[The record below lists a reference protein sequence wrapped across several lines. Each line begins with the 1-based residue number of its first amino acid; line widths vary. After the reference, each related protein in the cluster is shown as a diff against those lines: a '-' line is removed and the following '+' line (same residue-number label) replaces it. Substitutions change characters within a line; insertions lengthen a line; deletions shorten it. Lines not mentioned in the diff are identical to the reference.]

1 MTGDDHGNGGTEGRF
16 NQFISSSPAG
26 CSVANWECVR
36 GTSYVYPNTPTLT
49 NAEAAGFNAA
59 GFEVGLHINANCPTN
74 FTPASLENDYTQQIS
89 DWTSNYPSIP
99 PPITQRHHCIMWSDW
114 VTGAIVQFNHGIRL
128 DTNYY
133 FWPPGWVLNRPGLFT
148 GSAMPMRFA
157 QLNGALVDVYN
168 ATTQMT
174 DESDQQYPFTVNTLL
189 DRALGPEGYYGAYT
203 VNAHTDFNPWPVAD
217 AVVASA
223 LSRGVPIVSSRQMLA
238 WLDGRNNSSFGALS
252 WSGNALSFSV
262 TQNSAANGLQALVP
276 RVVNGA
282 VVTGITRNGSS
293 ITFTPE
299 SIKGVSYAVVSA
311 LSGAYVASFG
321 PDTTP
326 PTVVSHS
333 PNTGATG
340 VSQAALVTAT
350 FSEDMD
356 PATIGTGTFELRGP
370 GNTLVTATVT
380 YNGGARTATLD
391 PSSNLPGSTSYTATV
406 KGGATGAKD
415 AGGVAMVSDFVWTFT
430 TEAAPCSSSCSGWDN
445 STTPANASANDPD
458 AVELGVKFRSDLDGF
473 IAGIRF
479 YKGAGNTGTHVGRL
493 WTAGGTQLA
502 TATFTSETASGW
514 QQVSFAAPVSI
525 TANTVY
531 VASYHAP
538 NGGYAFDE
546 NYFAS
551 SGFQNGPLYFLR
563 DGESGGNGLYVYG
576 AGGFPTNTFQASN
589 YWVDVVF
596 TTSGGGSDTTPP
608 TVTAT
613 TPLNGATGVNV
624 GTTVTATFSE
634 PMDPATVNTSTF
646 ELRDSANALVAAN
659 VSYSANT
666 ATLTPN
672 AALNN
677 SATYT
682 ATVKGGGT
690 DPRVKDVAG
699 NALAAN
705 VTWSFT
711 TVGVGGVCGSPAN
724 GIVAENC
731 LTGNAASEWDVDGAG
746 NASIQGF
753 ATDIS
758 VNRGQ
763 TVSFK
768 IGTSSPDYR
777 LDIYRMGYYGG
788 AGARKI
794 TTVQPSATL
803 PQSQPA
809 CLNDSATGL
818 IDCGNWAVSASWSVP
833 ATATSGIYFAKVVR
847 EDGANAGQASH
858 IVFVVRDDASTS
870 NVLFQTSDTTWQ
882 AYNNY
887 GGNSLYT
894 GSPAGRAYKVSYNR
908 PFSTRAVDNGQD
920 WLFNAEYPMV
930 RWLEANGYDVSYFT
944 GVDADRLGN
953 LIQNHKI
960 FLSTGHDEYWSGAQR
975 TNVEAARNAGVN
987 LAFFSGNEVFWKTR
1001 WENSIDGSGTPRRTL
1016 VCYKET
1022 HANAKIDPLPNVW
1035 TGTWRDPRFSPPADG
1050 GRPENALAG
1059 TIFAVNDGATTNI
1072 VIPEADGKMR
1082 FWRNTSV
1089 ATLASGT
1096 SATLPSSTLGYEWD
1110 VDLDNGSRPAG
1121 LFQLSTTTVP
1131 NAPILLDFGSTYGT
1145 GTAVHHLTLYRHT
1158 SGARVFGAG
1167 TVQWSWGLDNNH
1179 DRTGGAA
1186 DVRMQQAM
1194 VNLFADMGNVQP
1206 ATIQSGLIPAAAST
1220 DATAP
1225 SSVITSPTG
1234 GANIAQGTAVTITG
1248 TAADT
1253 GGGVVGGVEV
1263 SVDGGTTWHP
1273 AVGRTGWS
1281 YNWVTSATGNVTI
1294 RSRAVDDSGN
1304 IETPGT
1310 GVTVTVGAGGSS
1322 CTGNTI
1328 WPGTAVPAVAA
1339 DPDTSAVELGVKFR
1353 SDVNGTACGV
1363 RFYKGSANT
1372 GTHVGKLWSSGGT
1385 LLAQATF
1392 TGETASGWQQVTFSS
1407 PVAITA
1413 NTVYV
1418 ASYHAPNGR
1427 YAVNEGYFT
1436 TGVDTP
1442 PLHALQDGVSGGNG
1456 VYLYGAGGFPTN
1468 TFASSNY
1475 WVDVV
1480 FIPGTAPTLASIAV
1494 TPANPTIQT
1503 SATQQFTAT
1512 GTYSDSSTQNITT
1525 QVTWASSNTAVA
1537 TINSAGLATAGTGA
1551 GTTTISATSGAV
1563 SGNTTLT
1570 VQAAAPLSVT
1580 TASLPNGTVGTAYSA
1595 TLAASGGTA
1604 PYTWSIS
1611 HVARCPLG

>member
-1 MTGDDHGNGGTEGRF
+1 M
-16 NQFISSSPAG
+16 
-26 CSVANWECVR
+26 
-36 GTSYVYPNTPTLT
+36 
-49 NAEAAGFNAA
+49 
-59 GFEVGLHINANCPTN
+59 
-74 FTPASLENDYTQQIS
+74 
-89 DWTSNYPSIP
+89 
-99 PPITQRHHCIMWSDW
+99 
-114 VTGAIVQFNHGIRL
+114 
-128 DTNYY
+128 
-133 FWPPGWVLNRPGLFT
+133 
-148 GSAMPMRFA
+148 
-157 QLNGALVDVYN
+157 
-168 ATTQMT
+168 
-174 DESDQQYPFTVNTLL
+174 
-189 DRALGPEGYYGAYT
+189 
-203 VNAHTDFNPWPVAD
+203 
-217 AVVASA
+217 
-223 LSRGVPIVSSRQMLA
+223 
-238 WLDGRNNSSFGALS
+238 
-252 WSGNALSFSV
+252 
-262 TQNSAANGLQALVP
+262 
-276 RVVNGA
+276 
-282 VVTGITRNGSS
+282 
-293 ITFTPE
+293 
-299 SIKGVSYAVVSA
+299 
-311 LSGAYVASFG
+311 
-321 PDTTP
+321 
-326 PTVVSHS
+326 
-333 PNTGATG
+333 
-340 VSQAALVTAT
+340 
-350 FSEDMD
+350 
-356 PATIGTGTFELRGP
+356 
-370 GNTLVTATVT
+370 
-380 YNGGARTATLD
+380 
-391 PSSNLPGSTSYTATV
+391 
-406 KGGATGAKD
+406 
-415 AGGVAMVSDFVWTFT
+415 
-430 TEAAPCSSSCSGWDN
+430 
-445 STTPANASANDPD
+445 
-458 AVELGVKFRSDLDGF
+458 
-473 IAGIRF
+473 
-479 YKGAGNTGTHVGRL
+479 
-493 WTAGGTQLA
+493 
-502 TATFTSETASGW
+502 
-514 QQVSFAAPVSI
+514 SI

-538 NGGYAFDE
+538 NGGYAVDS

-563 DGESGGNGLYVYG
+563 DGESGGNGVYVYG
-576 AGGFPTNTFQASN
+576 AGGFPTNTFQATN

-596 TTSGGGSDTTPP
+596 TTSTGGTTPP

-646 ELRDSANALVAAN
+646 ELRDSTNALVAAN

-682 ATVKGGGT
+682 ATVKGGAT

-731 LTGNAASEWDVDGAG
+731 LTGNAASEWDVNGAG

-768 IGTSSPDYR
+768 IDTSSPDYR

-870 NVLFQTSDTTWQ
+870 NMLFQTSDTTWQ

-908 PFSTRAVDNGQD
+908 PFNTRAVDNGQD

-953 LIQNHKI
+953 LIQNHKV

-1022 HANAKIDPLPNVW
+1022 HANAKIDPSPNVW

-1050 GRPENALAG
+1050 GRPENALTG

-1121 LFQLSTTTVP
+1121 LI
-1131 NAPILLDFGSTYGT
+1131 PIVNYDRSKRADSL
-1145 GTAVHHLTLYRHT
+1145 
-1158 SGARVFGAG
+1158 
-1167 TVQWSWGLDNNH
+1167 GLWFDLWDGH
-1179 DRTGGAA
+1179 GGA
-1186 DVRMQQAM
+1186 
-1194 VNLFADMGNVQP
+1194 
-1206 ATIQSGLIPAAAST
+1206 
-1220 DATAP
+1220 P
-1225 SSVITSPTG
+1225 SN
-1234 GANIAQGTAVTITG
+1234 A
-1248 TAADT
+1248 
-1253 GGGVVGGVEV
+1253 
-1263 SVDGGTTWHP
+1263 
-1273 AVGRTGWS
+1273 
-1281 YNWVTSATGNVTI
+1281 
-1294 RSRAVDDSGN
+1294 
-1304 IETPGT
+1304 
-1310 GVTVTVGAGGSS
+1310 
-1322 CTGNTI
+1322 
-1328 WPGTAVPAVAA
+1328 
-1339 DPDTSAVELGVKFR
+1339 L
-1353 SDVNGTACGV
+1353 
-1363 RFYKGSANT
+1363 
-1372 GTHVGKLWSSGGT
+1372 
-1385 LLAQATF
+1385 
-1392 TGETASGWQQVTFSS
+1392 
-1407 PVAITA
+1407 
-1413 NTVYV
+1413 
-1418 ASYHAPNGR
+1418 
-1427 YAVNEGYFT
+1427 
-1436 TGVDTP
+1436 P
-1442 PLHALQDGVSGGNG
+1442 P
-1456 VYLYGAGGFPTN
+1456 YERC
-1468 TFASSNY
+1468 
-1475 WVDVV
+1475 
-1480 FIPGTAPTLASIAV
+1480 ASIRR
-1494 TPANPTIQT
+1494 
-1503 SATQQFTAT
+1503 
-1512 GTYSDSSTQNITT
+1512 GYSPM
-1525 QVTWASSNTAVA
+1525 V
-1537 TINSAGLATAGTGA
+1537 
-1551 GTTTISATSGAV
+1551 
-1563 SGNTTLT
+1563 
-1570 VQAAAPLSVT
+1570 
-1580 TASLPNGTVGTAYSA
+1580 
-1595 TLAASGGTA
+1595 
-1604 PYTWSIS
+1604 
-1611 HVARCPLG
+1611 LGS

>member
-1 MTGDDHGNGGTEGRF
+1 M
-16 NQFISSSPAG
+16 
-26 CSVANWECVR
+26 
-36 GTSYVYPNTPTLT
+36 
-49 NAEAAGFNAA
+49 
-59 GFEVGLHINANCPTN
+59 
-74 FTPASLENDYTQQIS
+74 
-89 DWTSNYPSIP
+89 
-99 PPITQRHHCIMWSDW
+99 
-114 VTGAIVQFNHGIRL
+114 
-128 DTNYY
+128 
-133 FWPPGWVLNRPGLFT
+133 
-148 GSAMPMRFA
+148 
-157 QLNGALVDVYN
+157 
-168 ATTQMT
+168 
-174 DESDQQYPFTVNTLL
+174 
-189 DRALGPEGYYGAYT
+189 
-203 VNAHTDFNPWPVAD
+203 
-217 AVVASA
+217 
-223 LSRGVPIVSSRQMLA
+223 
-238 WLDGRNNSSFGALS
+238 
-252 WSGNALSFSV
+252 
-262 TQNSAANGLQALVP
+262 
-276 RVVNGA
+276 
-282 VVTGITRNGSS
+282 
-293 ITFTPE
+293 
-299 SIKGVSYAVVSA
+299 
-311 LSGAYVASFG
+311 
-321 PDTTP
+321 
-326 PTVVSHS
+326 
-333 PNTGATG
+333 
-340 VSQAALVTAT
+340 
-350 FSEDMD
+350 
-356 PATIGTGTFELRGP
+356 
-370 GNTLVTATVT
+370 
-380 YNGGARTATLD
+380 
-391 PSSNLPGSTSYTATV
+391 
-406 KGGATGAKD
+406 
-415 AGGVAMVSDFVWTFT
+415 
-430 TEAAPCSSSCSGWDN
+430 
-445 STTPANASANDPD
+445 
-458 AVELGVKFRSDLDGF
+458 
-473 IAGIRF
+473 
-479 YKGAGNTGTHVGRL
+479 
-493 WTAGGTQLA
+493 
-502 TATFTSETASGW
+502 
-514 QQVSFAAPVSI
+514 SFAAPVSI

-538 NGGYAFDE
+538 NGGYAFDT

-563 DGESGGNGLYVYG
+563 DGESGGNGVYVYG

-608 TVTAT
+608 TVTANT
-613 TPLNGATGVNV
+613 AANGATGVSP
-624 GTTVTATFSE
+624 GTTAVTATFSE
-634 PMDPATVNTSTF
+634 PMNPATVNTSTF
-646 ELRDSANALVAAN
+646 ELRDSTNALVAAN

-711 TVGVGGVCGSPAN
+711 TVGVGGVCGSPPNA
-724 GIVAENC
+724 IVAENC
-731 LTGNAASEWDVDGAG
+731 LTGNAAAEWDVNGAG

-768 IGTSSPDYR
+768 IDTNSSDYR

-818 IDCGNWAVSASWSVP
+818 IDCGNWAVSASWTVP
-833 ATATSGIYFAKVVR
+833 ATAASGIYFAKVVR

-870 NVLFQTSDTTWQ
+870 NILFQTSDTTWQ

-960 FLSTGHDEYWSGAQR
+960 FLSVGHDEYWSGAQR
-975 TNVEAARNAGVN
+975 TNVETARNAGVN
-987 LAFFSGNEVFWKTR
+987 LAFFSGNEIFWKTR
-1001 WENSIDGSGTPRRTL
+1001 WENSIDGAGTPRRTL

-1121 LFQLSTTTVP
+1121 LFQLSTTTVS

-1186 DVRMQQAM
+1186 DVRMQQAT

-1206 ATIQSGLIPAAAST
+1206 ATIQSGLIPTAAST

-1225 SSVITSPTG
+1225 SSTITSPTG
-1234 GANIAQGTAVTITG
+1234 GANIAQGTTVTITG

-1273 AVGRTGWS
+1273 AVGRTSWS
-1281 YNWVTSATGNVTI
+1281 YAWVPSGTGNVTI

-1310 GVTVTVGAGGSS
+1310 GITVTVGAGGSS

-1328 WPGTAVPAVAA
+1328 WPATAVPAVAA
-1339 DPDTSAVELGVKFR
+1339 DPDTAAVEFGVKFR
-1353 SDVNGTACGV
+1353 SDANGTVCGV
-1363 RFYKGSANT
+1363 RFYKSSANT

-1442 PLHALQDGVSGGNG
+1442 PLHALQNGVSGGNG
-1456 VYLYGAGGFPTN
+1456 VYFYGAGGFPTN

-1480 FIPGTAPTLASIAV
+1480 FIPGTAPTLASIEV
-1494 TPANPTIQT
+1494 TPANPAIQT

-1512 GTYSDSSTQNITT
+1512 GSYSDSSTQNITT

-1537 TINSAGLATAGTGA
+1537 TINSAGLATAGTGP
-1551 GTTTISATSGAV
+1551 GTTTISATLGTV

-1604 PYTWSIS
+1604 PYTWTLATGSLPVGLTLSSSGAITGTPTASGTSNFTVQATDSANPAATASKGLSINVTS
-1611 HVARCPLG
+1611 PPIISTGFLAPTANAAVTSGAGDNNGFETTPSNAYVTNGLFAVDTNSGTNTNTSCTNTGKDKHSYFNYNFIVPSGVSIRGIEVRLAARVDSTLLSSPRMCAQLSWNGGASWTTALSTTTLSTATTTYILGGATNTWGRTWTVGDLSNANFRVRIIDVASSTARDFSLDGIAVQVTYQ